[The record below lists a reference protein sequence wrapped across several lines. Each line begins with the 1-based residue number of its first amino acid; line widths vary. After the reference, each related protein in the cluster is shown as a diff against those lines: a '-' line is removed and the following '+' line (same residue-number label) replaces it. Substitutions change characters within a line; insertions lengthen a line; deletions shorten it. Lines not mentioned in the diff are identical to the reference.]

1 MCKKIINKQNE
12 LVEYL
17 TENTDYND
25 VVANEIYLKNLSVY
39 KSIQTL
45 SEREKDIVKKESK
58 FTFGKL
64 IQLLFFIMILI
75 NATT

>member
-64 IQLLFFIMILI
+64 IQLLFFVMILI

>member
-25 VVANEIYLKNLSVY
+25 VVANEIYLQNLSVY

-64 IQLLFFIMILI
+64 IQLLFFVMILI